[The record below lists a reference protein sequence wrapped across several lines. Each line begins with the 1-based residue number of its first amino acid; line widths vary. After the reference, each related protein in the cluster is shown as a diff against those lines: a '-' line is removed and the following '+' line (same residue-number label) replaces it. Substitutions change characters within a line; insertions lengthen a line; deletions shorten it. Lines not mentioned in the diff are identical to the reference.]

1 MKHLLNHL
9 LQGQD
14 LSQREAEE
22 FFTALMEELRNLAQV
37 LRRSFDGAQI

>member
-9 LQGQD
+9 LQGRD
-14 LSQREAEE
+14 LSQQEAKE